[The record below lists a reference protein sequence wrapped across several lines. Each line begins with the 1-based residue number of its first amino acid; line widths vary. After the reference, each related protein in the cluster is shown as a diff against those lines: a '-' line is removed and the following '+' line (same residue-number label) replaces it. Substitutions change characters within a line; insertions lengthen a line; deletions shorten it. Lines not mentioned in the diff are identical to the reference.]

1 MELKLIRK
9 DFAKDYTI
17 GDLLVDGK
25 FECYVLEDVVRDEK
39 IHGKTAI
46 PYGKYSVIINQSN
59 RFKRLLPLLV
69 NVPNYEG
76 VRIHTGNTALDTEGC
91 LLPGRMKQKG
101 RVLQSKLAFDALFAK
116 MQQAVAK
123 GEKITI
129 EIVKGNEINYV

>member
-25 FECYVLEDVVRDEK
+25 FECYVIEDVVRDEK

-129 EIVKGNEINYV
+129 EIIKGNEINYV